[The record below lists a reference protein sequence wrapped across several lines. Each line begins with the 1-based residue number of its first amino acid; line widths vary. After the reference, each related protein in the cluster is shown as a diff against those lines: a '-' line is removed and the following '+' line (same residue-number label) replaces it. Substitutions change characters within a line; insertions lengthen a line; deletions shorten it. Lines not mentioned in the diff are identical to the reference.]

1 MESANLLLICAS
13 AFAAVFLLLA
23 VLWLLMR
30 LITAVFP
37 QQAMV
42 ADAAY
47 VAAITAAVA
56 SLYPG
61 TQVTKVEERK

>member
-1 MESANLLLICAS
+1 MESADLLLICAS
-13 AFAAVFLLLA
+13 AFVAVFLLLA
-23 VLWLLMR
+23 LLSLVMR

-37 QQAMV
+37 QHEMV

-61 TQVTKVEERK
+61 TRVTKVEERK